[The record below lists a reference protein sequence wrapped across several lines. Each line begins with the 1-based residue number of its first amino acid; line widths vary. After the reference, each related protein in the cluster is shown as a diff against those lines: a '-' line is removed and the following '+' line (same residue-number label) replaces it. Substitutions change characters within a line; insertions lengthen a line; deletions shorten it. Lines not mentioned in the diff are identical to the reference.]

1 MVGACD
7 GAGVEGRCRSGIDV
21 VGVGVGFVCL
31 GVGVGGADVGL
42 EVEVGGRC
50 RYSVRRG

>member
-1 MVGACD
+1 M
-7 GAGVEGRCRSGIDV
+7 GIDV